1 MRFALD
7 ILKKLGPNFA
17 KAFPATING
26 VKLPGRGIAGSVL
39 PDVGFGF
46 MTGMM
51 TPGDLGDKLIAGT
64 TDAVIGAGLTGGAR
78 GLVGARP
85 GSALG
90 TLIEYGGGMGS
101 GMLSMPVSDE
111 LLRIKGGGQS
121 PYDKLQMEQ
130 YAGIREQVKQE
141 LYDQMIAGRGASAML
156 SDPFSSGYGMS

>member
-17 KAFPATING
+17 KAFPKQING
-26 VKLPGRGIAGSVL
+26 VNLPGRGIAGSIL
-39 PDVGFGF
+39 PDVGFGL

-51 TPGDLGDKLIAGT
+51 TPGDLGDKLIAGS

-78 GLVGARP
+78 GVLGARP

-101 GMLSMPVSDE
+101 GLLSMPVSDK
-111 LLRIKGGGQS
+111 LLRIKDPNGLS

-130 YAGIREQVKQE
+130 YEGIREQVQQE
-141 LYDQMIAGRGASAML
+141 LYDQMIAGRRPAMM
-156 SDPFSSGYGMS
+156 SDPFSQNYG

>member
-39 PDVGFGF
+39 PDIGIGFA
-46 MTGMM
+46 TGAM
-51 TPGDLGDKLIAGT
+51 TPGDLGDKVIAGT
-64 TDAVIGAGLTGGAR
+64 TDAVIGAALTGGAR
-78 GLVGARP
+78 GLLGARP

-90 TLIEYGGGMGS
+90 TLIEYGGGLGS
-101 GMLSMPVSDE
+101 GMLSMPVSDQ

-121 PYDKLQMEQ
+121 PYDKLQMKQ
-130 YAGIREQVKQE
+130 YEGMREEIKQE
-141 LYDQMIAGRGASAML
+141 LYDQMIAGRGSVAML
-156 SDPFSSGYGMS
+156 SDPFSPGYGMS